1 MVIGELVGRYTN
13 DYIMNVS
20 IKRNN
25 GVFEA
30 ESRLWYGAPFIRTF
44 VLSISH
50 HYDLTGHAISQFH
63 STSVALLHL
72 VQPSRS
78 ILVSELW

>member
-1 MVIGELVGRYTN
+1 VSVFVGELIGRYAN

-30 ESRLWYGAPFIRTF
+30 ESRLWYEIPVIFEISRYLT
-44 VLSISH
+44 SII
-50 HYDLTGHAISQFH
+50 T
-63 STSVALLHL
+63 
-72 VQPSRS
+72 
-78 ILVSELW
+78 